1 MKAYYL
7 STLAIILLNVGN
19 LFAQC
24 CNIVASNGRPVN
36 TIEGYCVGLTYNT
49 SDCATEARK
58 KDSDADGV
66 NDDVDKC
73 PEIKGNK
80 MNDGCPAI
88 TAEIW
93 DIFTAAIDDVNFATN
108 SDSLMLNKTTSLLEA
123 VVMMKENKDF
133 KLKINGYADS
143 VGTKEYNKVLSE
155 KRAMAVKNYLVDKG
169 IKEKRISIVGYG
181 EQMPKS
187 NNGSHRGRAANRRV
201 EFDLYY

>member
-1 MKAYYL
+1 MKIYYI

-19 LFAQC
+19 SFSQC
-24 CNIVASNGRPVN
+24 CNIVASNGRSVN
-36 TIEGYCVGLTYNT
+36 TIEGYCVGLTYAT
-49 SDCATEARK
+49 SDCNTETRK
-58 KDSDADGV
+58 KDSDGDGV

-73 PEIKGNK
+73 PEVKGNT

-93 DIFTAAIDDVNFATN
+93 EIFTTAIDDVNFANN

-187 NNGSHRGRAANRRV
+187 NNGSNRGRAVNRRV